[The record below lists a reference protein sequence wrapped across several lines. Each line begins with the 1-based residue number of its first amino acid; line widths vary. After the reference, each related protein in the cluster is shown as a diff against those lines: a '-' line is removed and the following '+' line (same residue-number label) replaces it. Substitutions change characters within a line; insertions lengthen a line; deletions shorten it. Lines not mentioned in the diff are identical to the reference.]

1 MSLLELLKVKLD
13 AEGKNSVMDDPDLEL
28 IKARKMKK
36 LQEQLAFRERQ
47 EQEKAKEKDKNHLE
61 LHNQINKQK
70 SDEIDSER
78 NFLLHHMYDR
88 VDEVLKLTEQQYPFQ
103 SKIIIKR
110 LNELIRFGEISR
122 ISGGDMLSVYRSLGL
137 KIRVDTHISISDHG
151 KTISFSD
158 KLKEST
164 ASELEESS

>member
-1 MSLLELLKVKLD
+1 
-13 AEGKNSVMDDPDLEL
+13 MDDPDLEL

-61 LHNQINKQK
+61 LQNQINKQK
-70 SDEIDSER
+70 SDDVDSER
-78 NFLLHHMYDR
+78 NFLLGHMYDR
-88 VDEVLKLTEQQYPFQ
+88 GDEVLKLAEQQFPFQ
-103 SKIIIKR
+103 TKIIIKR

-137 KIRVDTHISISDHG
+137 KIRVDTQISISDHG
-151 KTISFSD
+151 KTMSLSD
-158 KLKEST
+158 KLKQST
-164 ASELEESS
+164 ASELDESS

>member
-1 MSLLELLKVKLD
+1 
-13 AEGKNSVMDDPDLEL
+13 MDDPDLEL

-36 LQEQLAFRERQ
+36 LQEQLAFRERK
-47 EQEKAKEKDKNHLE
+47 EQEKVKEKDKNHLE
-61 LHNQINKQK
+61 LQNQINKQK
-70 SDEIDSER
+70 SDEVDAER
-78 NFLLHHMYDR
+78 NFLLGHMYDR
-88 VDEVLKLTEQQYPFQ
+88 GDEVLKLAEQQFPFQ
-103 SKIIIKR
+103 TKIIIKR

-137 KIRVDTHISISDHG
+137 KIRVDTQISISDHG

-164 ASELEESS
+164 ASELDESS